1 MLAIP
6 ATIAI
11 LIHSANIVP
20 YAKVINILQEVKP
33 HSQFLCKFRNIRNG
47 KYEHNNKSAKAK
59 FNINWV
65 LGHSLWKLNLGK
77 IFKLILTHFRNYS
90 FRTRDVLI

>member
-11 LIHSANIVP
+11 LIHSANIIP
-20 YAKVINILQEVKP
+20 YATVINILQEANP
-33 HSQFLCKFRNIRNG
+33 HSHFLCKFRNIRKG

-77 IFKLILTHFRNYS
+77 KHLNRINLFGKLQL
-90 FRTRDVLI
+90 